1 MKAVIVD
8 LQGRYAAALV
18 ETGEV
23 RKIANNNYEIGQS
36 IELHEVS
43 QGRKRAP
50 LSKTIKRVG
59 SIAAAV
65 AILAGL
71 GTVTA
76 YAVPYGTVSVEADPS
91 IEYTIN
97 CFDYVL
103 RVNGAD
109 EAGEAILSE
118 LDVTQLRHRKVDKA
132 ITATMEQ
139 LEERGLLDT
148 ESAGVT
154 ITAET
159 RSNGHTE
166 RLQQN
171 LDTAIHRDM
180 GIPPRQD
187 GGSPIE
193 ENPALINPQ
202 APEQQ
207 QASPPGD
214 ELPEDAHQ
222 DPDGEY
228 APQSDAP
235 EQAPAEVTPS
245 QQESPGEPPA
255 VTP

>member
-166 RLQQN
+166 RLQQD
-171 LDTAIHRDM
+171 LDTAIHGDM

-202 APEQQ
+202 PPEQQ
-207 QASPPGD
+207 QVSPPGD

-235 EQAPAEVTPS
+235 EQPPAEAAPS

>member
-132 ITATMEQ
+132 ITATIEQ

-166 RLQQN
+166 RLQQD
-171 LDTAIHRDM
+171 LDTAIHGDM

-193 ENPALINPQ
+193 ENPAPTNPQ
-202 APEQQ
+202 PPEQQ

-235 EQAPAEVTPS
+235 EQPPAEAAPS